1 MTMKICLINP
11 PHLESLD
18 PILDP
23 PLGLMY
29 LASVIR
35 TNSKHQVS
43 IIDLSFHTD
52 IDKWKDV
59 IPKADVYGI
68 TIMTHSYHHAIKIRD
83 VCKEINPDSKI
94 MVGGSHPT
102 ALPLETMKDF
112 DITVVGDGES
122 IIMDGI
128 NYIENNNDY
137 PKIFYSIDTCIDEIP
152 YPARDL
158 VPIKDYTRLVNGNQ
172 ATSIITSRGCSYRC
186 AFCLPKGT
194 LVLTEDLT
202 YIPIEQIKIGDIL
215 IGIVKRDTL
224 ISYERS
230 RVLDTFKRKDRIYKI
245 KTTKGNVKSTSEH
258 PWLSN
263 DYRWRKTK
271 DFVPGQFLRKVSTPL
286 RLPIETDNYKIGYI
300 AGAFEGDG
308 HIGSQDVYH
317 DYGIYQSNVA
327 RLVGDYDMMDTA
339 LRYSNDLNFGLHEQS
354 FNSNSWALDS
364 CITTQR
370 KFYVENI
377 KKIITDK
384 IISENDEY
392 KRGYL
397 AGIYDAEGSWPRNSE
412 SNWANSPNALRIHN
426 TNEKILN
433 RIAEYLHHFGF
444 NTSLD
449 TGHSPAIR
457 LMGGLEQILLFFSL
471 VNPKV
476 EDKKQQIFD
485 YHLKSK
491 EAGYSQILDIDIG
504 NICDVYNLETTTG
517 NFIADGFVTHN
528 CINSTKKEKVRFRSI
543 ENVINELKEIIYKYD
558 IHSFVFYDDTFTLRQ
573 DLYILLN
580 EIKKLNI
587 EFRCNGDTRRNTHET
602 FKRLYDAGCREIDFG
617 IESGSQYILNKI
629 HKGTKVWQNQLA
641 ISNAKKAGLFVKAF
655 IMVGNPGES
664 WKTVNE
670 TIDFINYTRPDYWSV
685 FNFVPLPG
693 CDIFINPNKYGIR
706 IKTLDWNEYFNLQG
720 NNVGGLTCETEHMT
734 IKDIKDA
741 RDYMIKKLYPQTG
754 PLQKYYEKLLEK

>member
-83 VCKEINPDSKI
+83 VCKEINQDSKI
-94 MVGGSHPT
+94 MVGGPHST

-128 NYIENNNDY
+128 NYVENNNDY
-137 PKIFYSIDTCIDEIP
+137 PKIFYSRDTCIDEIP

-158 VPIKDYTRLVNGNQ
+158 VPIKYYTRLVNGNQ

-186 AFCLPKGT
+186 AFC
-194 LVLTEDLT
+194 
-202 YIPIEQIKIGDIL
+202 
-215 IGIVKRDTL
+215 
-224 ISYERS
+224 
-230 RVLDTFKRKDRIYKI
+230 
-245 KTTKGNVKSTSEH
+245 
-258 PWLSN
+258 
-263 DYRWRKTK
+263 
-271 DFVPGQFLRKVSTPL
+271 
-286 RLPIETDNYKIGYI
+286 
-300 AGAFEGDG
+300 
-308 HIGSQDVYH
+308 
-317 DYGIYQSNVA
+317 
-327 RLVGDYDMMDTA
+327 
-339 LRYSNDLNFGLHEQS
+339 
-354 FNSNSWALDS
+354 
-364 CITTQR
+364 
-370 KFYVENI
+370 
-377 KKIITDK
+377 
-384 IISENDEY
+384 
-392 KRGYL
+392 
-397 AGIYDAEGSWPRNSE
+397 
-412 SNWANSPNALRIHN
+412 
-426 TNEKILN
+426 
-433 RIAEYLHHFGF
+433 
-444 NTSLD
+444 
-449 TGHSPAIR
+449 
-457 LMGGLEQILLFFSL
+457 
-471 VNPKV
+471 
-476 EDKKQQIFD
+476 
-485 YHLKSK
+485 
-491 EAGYSQILDIDIG
+491 
-504 NICDVYNLETTTG
+504 
-517 NFIADGFVTHN
+517 
-528 CINSTKKEKVRFRSI
+528 INSTKKEKVRFRPVK
-543 ENVINELKEIIYKYD
+543 NVINELKEIIYKYD

-573 DLYILLN
+573 DLYILLD

-587 EFRCNGDTRRNTHET
+587 EFRCNGDTRRNTYET
-602 FKRLYDAGCREIDFG
+602 FKRLYDTGCREIDFG

-629 HKGTKVWQNQLA
+629 HKDTKVWQNRLA

-664 WKTVNE
+664 WRTVNE
-670 TIDFINYTRPDYWSV
+670 TIDFINYTRPDYWSI

-734 IKDIKDA
+734 IKDIKNA
-741 RDYMIKKLYPQTG
+741 RDYMIKRLYPQTG